1 MRQLLSLDVQIQNAI
16 VNSLPIIPSFPTEFL
31 LAWGTAFWLP
41 LSTLLKLCLLTT
53 EALLWWWVLIV
64 LHENQLLPKRSEWLF
79 NLYGRSVG
87 LVLDNIW
94 ADKSFRSANHL
105 FILTQRF
112 KVLKRV
118 CHDRWKRPSAHLA
131 WSLYTFW
138 ERWCT
143 GRAWWLNLH

>member
-79 NLYGRSVG
+79 NLHGLSVG
-87 LVLDNIW
+87 LVLGNIW
-94 ADKSFRSANHL
+94 IDKSFRSANHL
-105 FILTQRF
+105 FINTKSSLNVSKCWKEFATTGGNGLPLTWP
-112 KVLKRV
+112 
-118 CHDRWKRPSAHLA
+118 DRCIPSGSAHALA
-131 WSLYTFW
+131 
-138 ERWCT
+138 EH
-143 GRAWWLNLH
+143 GD